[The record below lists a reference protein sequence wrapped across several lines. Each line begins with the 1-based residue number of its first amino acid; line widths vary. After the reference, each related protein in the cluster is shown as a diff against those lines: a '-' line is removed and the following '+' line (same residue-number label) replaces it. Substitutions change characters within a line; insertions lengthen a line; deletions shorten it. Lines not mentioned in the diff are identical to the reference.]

1 MVCQG
6 SFKQNRGVINHS
18 LTAVQKGIEVNEKGG
33 KETVKRSLQNP
44 RGIDCKNGHKIFS
57 LYPHPLTVSC
67 CSGSV
72 ALDDINKQ

>member
-6 SFKQNRGVINHS
+6 SFKQNRGMINHS
-18 LTAVQKGIEVNEKGG
+18 PTAVQKGFEVNENGG
-33 KETVKRSLQNP
+33 KDTEKRSLQNP
-44 RGIDCKNGHKIFS
+44 RGTDCKNGHKIFF